1 MDSTHGLMHACSQTC
16 PGPAAQKASPG
27 QTGSTPRTL
36 PGIALFPPECRV
48 TEPLS
53 NWKTSFGLAEQGRSF
68 LCQLLL
74 LTALL
79 LSTATYLGML
89 GRVRETT
96 SRQPPL
102 PPTLSINLLG
112 ILPPHYPRQT
122 PGRPCS
128 RARGHNLPR
137 AMHEPADLDSDEL
150 GLVAPMWWQQIMSRL
165 PRVHAHT

>member
-1 MDSTHGLMHACSQTC
+1 M
-16 PGPAAQKASPG
+16 
-27 QTGSTPRTL
+27 
-36 PGIALFPPECRV
+36 

-89 GRVRETT
+89 GTVRETT

-102 PPTLSINLLG
+102 PPNPVNKSAWYSSSSLPQTDTWKTLLQG
-112 ILPPHYPRQT
+112 PWAQPPKSDART
-122 PGRPCS
+122 S
-128 RARGHNLPR
+128 R
-137 AMHEPADLDSDEL
+137 L
-150 GLVAPMWWQQIMSRL
+150 GLG
-165 PRVHAHT
+165 